1 MSPRGVIDGSTRRL
15 DPPSTRART
24 TAMRTAEDETM
35 SDPARADERVM
46 LLRDP
51 LAALASSRPIDG
63 DAFRASPR
71 R

>member
-1 MSPRGVIDGSTRRL
+1 
-15 DPPSTRART
+15 
-24 TAMRTAEDETM
+24 MRTAEDETM